1 VHANAAVG
9 RQAACRLKPRART
22 PRPLLIAQPLSFAL
36 RIFFC
41 RLEASIL
48 PRSGVAPSAHFAIAT
63 VSGLP
68 ARLAVENPDG
78 STIEPAG

>member
-1 VHANAAVG
+1 M
-9 RQAACRLKPRART
+9 

-48 PRSGVAPSAHFAIAT
+48 PRSGMAPSAHFAI
-63 VSGLP
+63 SLP
-68 ARLAVENPDG
+68 FRASLLN
-78 STIEPAG
+78 